1 MARIG
6 RPGMSAEQRKE
17 LWHRW
22 KAGETLSEIGRAL
35 DKHAASVFSVVIAKG
50 GIAPPV
56 RCRKPGS
63 LSAPER
69 EEISRGLAGGLSYR
83 HLGKQLGRAP
93 STISRAVGRNGGRKK
108 YRAKSG
114 EDRASDRARRP
125 KLCLLASTPALQK
138 LVAQQL
144 SSQWS
149 PQQIAG

>member
-1 MARIG
+1 MAQTG
-6 RPGMSAEQRKE
+6 RPGISAEQKKE

-22 KAGETLSEIGRAL
+22 KAEETLNEIGCAL
-35 DKHAASVFSVVIAKG
+35 GKHAASVFGVVIAKG

-63 LSAPER
+63 LRAIER

-83 HLGKQLGRAP
+83 QLGRAP
-93 STISRAVGRNGGRKK
+93 STISREVGRNGGRKK